1 MEITPD
7 EEDIS
12 MESFLW
18 SQVSAGFENDDDM
31 KEKLVHRLDR
41 YLGERIHREIRLEN
55 CSCDG
60 IIISRKEPRILFRFK
75 SELGAGDP
83 CFEVL
88 GYIRNWVSQ
97 ETKAGRKASFY
108 GLCISVVCPY
118 IQVAGYVYDSASD
131 TIEMEPLTD
140 IVCVYGPRQNRGRV
154 AKLLHGI
161 KEFLRL
167 DLATGGPVNLP
178 YLLWN
183 YKNVQV
189 VDAESL
195 VFKFEDHHGCR
206 KIAKFVVYNSY
217 GIEAHHAWAANG
229 MAPALTELKA
239 ATPPFYMAV
248 MDCLAE
254 EDGWRS
260 CVDLVRDWKLNSSM
274 DKVAKL
280 QDIVKHRVQK
290 CHDDGFV
297 HGDLRL
303 TNLMCKEEANGNL
316 EVKALDFDWSGE
328 KGKAMYP
335 TILNDKIKWHPD
347 VKYRALIHA
356 EHDLWF
362 VDRLVEQLD
371 ELFISDIVPLPRI
384 ESMEGML
391 MESGQDSPTL
401 IGNLLVKMYG
411 DCGDAWAASQRI
423 ASRNVF
429 SWNILM
435 AASADGENEKPAA
448 IFLVMSER
456 DVCSWNSFV
465 PANAQSGHRDKAI
478 LAFLKMPKTQSTT
491 WNAIVSAYGD
501 NKRIPEA
508 KAMLDRM
515 VKETPRHGTQSSP
528 HMP

>member
-1 MEITPD
+1 METQLRVPKRRRTGGDERYVRYFLQGLTRSGAIQYAKDTFLKLQQNPSASCSRRKWAQFTNPQCYCYWGPEEASPEIPVKLRHPSFAQLREAMEITPD

-55 CSCDG
+55 CPCDG
-60 IIISRKEPRILFRFK
+60 IIIRRKEPRILFEFK

-108 GLCISVVCPY
+108 GLCVSVVCPY

-217 GIEAHHAWAANG
+217 GVEAHHAWAANG
-229 MAPALTELKA
+229 MAPALIELKA

-260 CVDLVRDWKLNSSM
+260 CVDLVRDWKLNNSM

-347 VKYRALIHA
+347 VKYRALIRA

-371 ELFISDIVPLPRI
+371 ELFISD
-384 ESMEGML
+384 M
-391 MESGQDSPTL
+391 
-401 IGNLLVKMYG
+401 
-411 DCGDAWAASQRI
+411 
-423 ASRNVF
+423 
-429 SWNILM
+429 
-435 AASADGENEKPAA
+435 
-448 IFLVMSER
+448 
-456 DVCSWNSFV
+456 
-465 PANAQSGHRDKAI
+465 
-478 LAFLKMPKTQSTT
+478 
-491 WNAIVSAYGD
+491 
-501 NKRIPEA
+501 
-508 KAMLDRM
+508 
-515 VKETPRHGTQSSP
+515 
-528 HMP
+528 